1 MKRSVF
7 KKLKKSLNQAAK
19 LILAT
24 SLLVSCAGIPGDRIK
39 LKDYPETE
47 QKVIDGLDL
56 SYRITKKPDWI
67 KKYNPQKYPDP
78 YENQVDDS
86 YILAE
91 RISGKL
97 DSGFRSTKEYSSTFK
112 RCDAVISTKVYW
124 SMPMTC
130 FFHQYL
136 SAFTLTIIP
145 YYCQTVYEAKVTLIS
160 TSDNRVLKEYY
171 LKDKVHEVW
180 SLLWFLATLPVDS
193 WGRGPTPEG
202 AKKIVEQNISEAIS
216 RQILNDASNFKEC
229 QKDQP
234 LLPKKND

>member
-1 MKRSVF
+1 MKKFLTRIIKAF
-7 KKLKKSLNQAAK
+7 
-19 LILAT
+19 LIIP
-24 SLLVSCAGIPGDRIK
+24 LLTSCAGIPGDRIK

-47 QKVIDGLDL
+47 QKEIDGLDL
-56 SYRITKKPDWI
+56 SYRIANKPDWI
-67 KKYNPQKYPDP
+67 KKYNPQKYTDS

-124 SMPMTC
+124 PMPMTC

-145 YYCQTVYEAKVTLIS
+145 YYCQTVYEAKATLIS

-193 WGRGPTPEG
+193 WGGGPTPEG
-202 AKKIVEQNISEAIS
+202 AKKIVEQNISEALTRS
-216 RQILNDASNFKEC
+216 ILNDASNFKEC

-234 LLPKKND
+234 LIAKEK